1 MKQRPK
7 GTRARARTHSD
18 APRAAKPKRTGSA
31 GDAARPADRRGAD
44 RSKRVPGRASGD
56 ASGEKKR
63 VPGRAS
69 GEKKSAGSAR
79 NVARPG
85 GRRGADRKNQ
95 PGSALEAR
103 GSARAQKSP
112 ARPTDRRSDAKKK
125 PIAGAKALEPAPDK
139 RTAYPKKPV
148 AMSSLRGD
156 PHPGLWLFTTR
167 TGSEQDLIDEL
178 MMAKVVDPAPR
189 KLATALVLSPKLPKR
204 EGRGIEL
211 TFARQGFEIQQ
222 VVASHDL
229 DEVVS
234 RIARTFKGQLA
245 AAEQYALQ
253 VWVPDSPE
261 GNPLST
267 LADELGERL
276 ETALAQS
283 APKLTRVD
291 DATLRRNA
299 GVKLAQVCVVDTA
312 HFLAGVM
319 HGNRTPSLAKGGR
332 TRVRLTGD
340 LPSRAARKIEEALSW
355 LGVAPGP
362 GELCVDLGAAPGGWT
377 YVLAE
382 RRARVIAV
390 DPAKLRPDILARK
403 NVRHVQESAFT
414 FAPDEP
420 VDWLFCD
427 MAWRPLE
434 VAALLAKWGRKHWAR
449 ILVANIKLPMI
460 RKAELLARVRAILE
474 SEGDWR
480 HVRAKQL
487 YHDRDEITLSAVRA

>member
-1 MKQRPK
+1 MKTRPGK
-7 GTRARARTHSD
+7 ARVDARSGARAENPRKTRKKPSKSQSAAKKSTRAG
-18 APRAAKPKRTGSA
+18 AP
-31 GDAARPADRRGAD
+31 ARPARAGAGPTHA
-44 RSKRVPGRASGD
+44 KRAHR
-56 ASGEKKR
+56 
-63 VPGRAS
+63 
-69 GEKKSAGSAR
+69 AGSAEPR
-79 NVARPG
+79 QEETRAGKRP
-85 GRRGADRKNQ
+85 AN
-95 PGSALEAR
+95 
-103 GSARAQKSP
+103 ARAG
-112 ARPTDRRSDAKKK
+112 KK
-125 PIAGAKALEPAPDK
+125 PADASADK

-156 PHPGLWLFTTR
+156 PHPGMWLFTTR
-167 TGSEQDLIDEL
+167 AGSEQDLIDEL

-189 KLATALVLSPKLPKR
+189 KLAPALVLSPKLPKR
-204 EGRGIEL
+204 EGRLMEL

-222 VVASHDL
+222 VVVSHDL
-229 DEVVS
+229 DEVVN
-234 RIARTFKGQLA
+234 RIARSFKGQLA
-245 AAEQYALQ
+245 SAQQYALQ

-261 GNPLST
+261 ANPLSS
-267 LADELGERL
+267 LADELDARL
-276 ETALAQS
+276 ERALQQS
-283 APKLTRVD
+283 APALTRVD

-299 GVKLAQVCVVDTA
+299 SVKLAQVCVADTT
-312 HFLAGVM
+312 HFAAGVM
-319 HGNRTPSLAKGGR
+319 HGNRAPSLAKGGR

-362 GELCVDLGAAPGGWT
+362 SELCVDLGAAPGGWT

-382 RRARVIAV
+382 RRARVIAI

-403 NVRHVQESAFT
+403 NVRHIQESAFT
-414 FAPDEP
+414 FTPEEP

-434 VAALLAKWGRKHWAR
+434 VAALLAKWGRRRWAR
-449 ILVANIKLPMI
+449 ILVANIKLPMT

-487 YHDRDEITLSAVRA
+487 YHDRDEITLTALRT

>member
-1 MKQRPK
+1 VSDARPK
-7 GTRARARTHSD
+7 RADPRTSD
-18 APRAAKPKRTGSA
+18 ARPKRADPRTS
-31 GDAARPADRRGAD
+31 DARPKRADPRSSDARPKRGEA
-44 RSKRVPGRASGD
+44 PGR
-56 ASGEKKR
+56 
-63 VPGRAS
+63 P
-69 GEKKSAGSAR
+69 
-79 NVARPG
+79 ARPG
-85 GRRGADRKNQ
+85 KKTGDSN
-95 PGSALEAR
+95 
-103 GSARAQKSP
+103 
-112 ARPTDRRSDAKKK
+112 KK
-125 PIAGAKALEPAPDK
+125 PAEAPVDK

-148 AMSSLRGD
+148 AMSSLHGD
-156 PHPGLWLFTTR
+156 PHPGMWLFTTR
-167 TGSEQDLIDEL
+167 AGSEQDLIDEL
-178 MMAKVVDPAPR
+178 MMAKVVDPVPK
-189 KLATALVLSPKLPKR
+189 KLASALVLSPKLPKR
-204 EGRGIEL
+204 EGRAIEL

-222 VVASHDL
+222 VVTTHDL

-234 RIARTFKGQLA
+234 RIARSFKGQLA
-245 AAEQYALQ
+245 KSEQYALQ

-261 GNPLST
+261 ANPLSS
-267 LADELGERL
+267 LADELDTRL
-276 ETALAQS
+276 ENALKQS
-283 APKLTRVD
+283 LPALTRVD

-299 GVKLAQVCVVDTA
+299 GIKLAQVCVADTQRFA
-312 HFLAGVM
+312 AGVM

-382 RRARVIAV
+382 RRARVIAI
-390 DPAKLRPDILARK
+390 DPAKLRPDILARR

-434 VAALLAKWGRKHWAR
+434 VAALLAKWGRKRWAR
-449 ILVANIKLPMI
+449 ILVANIKLPMT

-480 HVRAKQL
+480 HVRSKQL
-487 YHDRDEITLSAVRA
+487 YHDRDEITLSALRA